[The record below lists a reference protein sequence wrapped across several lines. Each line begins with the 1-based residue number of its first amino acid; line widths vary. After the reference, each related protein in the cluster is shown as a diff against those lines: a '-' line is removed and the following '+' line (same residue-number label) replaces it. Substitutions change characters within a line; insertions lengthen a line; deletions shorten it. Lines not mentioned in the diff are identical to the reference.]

1 MKKLDIAKIE
11 DVLKPLLNHKSYN
24 AFVKSD
30 DSYKYAEI
38 INKYAS
44 YCLYCNIESIETI
57 RKNANNKGQRPRY
70 DHFRKQ
76 DGTIE
81 NDLACYNLVPCCNAC
96 NSAYK
101 GAQVLDNVILNPL
114 KEDFDS
120 LANFDIDITPEQLG
134 KFSECDIFLVI
145 ISDDKIL
152 KEKTKQTIEVFNLKK
167 RYNTPNVK
175 NELKDFFINLKY
187 TTKFKA
193 KDYKNLNETEQEI
206 KNAIFDIQNCEI
218 NKTKYG
224 KLKKDL
230 VNKYLNIN

>member
-57 RKNANNKGQRPRY
+57 RKNKKGQRLRY

-76 DGTIE
+76 DRTIE
-81 NDLACYNLVPCCNAC
+81 NDLDCYNLVPSCHHC
-96 NSAYK
+96 NSDYK
-101 GAQVLDNVILNPL
+101 GAQVLDNVILHPL

-134 KFSECDIFLVI
+134 KFSEYDICLLI
-145 ISDDKIL
+145 ISDDEIL
-152 KEKTKQTIEVFNLKK
+152 KEKTKQTIEVFNLKN

-175 NELKDFFINLKY
+175 DELKYFFINLKY

-193 KDYKNLNETEQEI
+193 KDYKNLNETEEEI